1 VPGYSRSDA
10 PPYPGTVLI
19 MAKAQKRGNREL
31 KKPKMVKAPQATTDA
46 LFGKA
51 VLDSIAPHKKKH

>member
-1 VPGYSRSDA
+1 
-10 PPYPGTVLI
+10 

-31 KKPKMVKAPQATTDA
+31 KKPKIVKAPQAATDA

-51 VLDSIAPHKKKH
+51 VLASIAPHKKKH